1 MKVISEDEIAV
12 LLVLYIQEKISP
24 EQREIL
30 VSWKNSSPANLHQFE
45 QLTDPVVLRR
55 KLKLYSEVVAGEGEV
70 VKEPSR
76 VISMI
81 RKKWFSYAAAVV
93 VLISL
98 AVFFKPWPGKKIEK
112 LSTTTTEGSNQKLQA
127 TNSAVLVLADGSTI
141 LLDSAVN
148 GQLTHQEGV
157 QVLKTGDGQIKYQSS
172 KDNIPAANA
181 GVNTIRTPRG
191 RQYQLSLPDG
201 SQVWLNA
208 ASSITF
214 PPVFDSKTRKI
225 TVQGEVYLEV
235 AKDTRRPFLVNVNDK
250 ETVEVLGTHFNI
262 NAYEDEPY
270 IRTTLIEGSVKV
282 ARGELTSLLKPGEQ
296 AMVNAKGALQKSAD
310 VNIEQVIAW
319 TKGKLAINSAD
330 FQGLMRQISRWY
342 DVDVVFAGQ
351 MPDLRV
357 GGFIRRDVNVSTVL
371 DFLKGNGVKYEF
383 DGKTITIL

>member
-12 LLVLYIQEKISP
+12 LLVLYMQDKISP

-30 VSWKNSSPANLHQFE
+30 ESWKNSSPANLYQFE
-45 QLTDPVVLRR
+45 QLTDPGILRQ
-55 KLKLYSEVVAGEGEV
+55 KLKLYSEIIAGEEELV
-70 VKEPSR
+70 QEPSR

-81 RKKWFSYAAAVV
+81 RSKWFRYAAAIV
-93 VLISL
+93 VLTGL
-98 AVFFKPWPGKKIEK
+98 AVFFKPWQQRRIEQPI
-112 LSTTTTEGSNQKLQA
+112 TTTEGSNQKKSQA

-148 GQLTHQEGV
+148 GQLTHQQGV
-157 QVLKTGDGQIKYQSS
+157 KVLKTGDGQIKYQSS
-172 KDNIPAANA
+172 KDNKTTAGT

-191 RQYQLSLPDG
+191 RQYQLTLPDG

-214 PPVFDSKTRKI
+214 PPVFDSRTRKI

-235 AKDTRRPFLVNVNDK
+235 AKDARRPFLVNVNDK

-296 AMVNAKGALQKSAD
+296 AMVNSKGALQKSTE

-342 DVDVVFAGQ
+342 DVDVVFTGQ